1 MSATK
6 HVHPHTSRFH
16 PSPHPAAA
24 VFSIVIDDVDA
35 SKAVDEDLHRLLT
48 DATLDVRFNK
58 EECDAKIR
66 RMQTEA
72 ERRKSE
78 FARLLEE
85 HAQVIRR
92 LKQIEQDGAIL
103 NA

>member
-6 HVHPHTSRFH
+6 HVHAHPSRFH
-16 PSPHPAAA
+16 ASPHPAAA

-35 SKAVDEDLHRLLT
+35 SKVVEDDLHRLLT
-48 DATLDVRFNK
+48 DTSLDVRYNK

-66 RMQTEA
+66 RMRTEA
-72 ERRKSE
+72 EKRKSE

-92 LKQIEQDGAIL
+92 LKQIEQDSVIMKA
-103 NA
+103 

>member
-6 HVHPHTSRFH
+6 HVHAHSNRFH
-16 PSPHPAAA
+16 PSALPAAA

-35 SKAVDEDLHRLLT
+35 SKVVDEDLHRLLT
-48 DATLDVRFNK
+48 DTSLDVRFNK

-72 ERRKSE
+72 EKRKSE

-92 LKQIEQDGAIL
+92 LKQIEQDSAMK
-103 NA
+103 A